1 LTQILLVDDEQLI
14 TDSLSYSLKREGFE
28 VDIAADGLSA
38 IKAVEETL
46 PDLIVL
52 DLMLPDISGFE
63 VCRRLRTFTTTPV
76 IMLTARGEEIDR
88 VLGLEVGADDYLAKP
103 FSFRELLARIQ
114 AMLRRV
120 QLDRQVPQS
129 QHVAMGQL
137 SMDPVARRVYKGDQE
152 VQLSAREFDLLA
164 ILMKNAGRAM
174 NRDELIKLVWG
185 DDWVGDPRTLDV
197 HVRWLRL
204 KIEEDPASP
213 QFIQTVRGYGY
224 RFAGQRSWHS
234 PMKFARSLNSRL
246 VLSHLAVSL
255 VSIALMAGFA
265 GRFIFQAAIGETEHN
280 LQGLAF
286 AAGNALEL
294 PLQELSEG
302 TIDKQYIQDMMSRM
316 FADTPEMQFTVY
328 QPDGFPLVDSS
339 NSLPRARTGLTRQK

>member
-1 LTQILLVDDEQLI
+1 LARILLVDDEQLI

-38 IKAVEETL
+38 INAVEETL

-137 SMDPVARRVYKGDQE
+137 SMDPVARRVYRGDQE
-152 VQLSAREFDLLA
+152 VQLSAREFDLLS

-224 RFAGQRSWHS
+224 RFAGQEE
-234 PMKFARSLNSRL
+234 
-246 VLSHLAVSL
+246 LA
-255 VSIALMAGFA
+255 
-265 GRFIFQAAIGETEHN
+265 
-280 LQGLAF
+280 
-286 AAGNALEL
+286 
-294 PLQELSEG
+294 
-302 TIDKQYIQDMMSRM
+302 
-316 FADTPEMQFTVY
+316 
-328 QPDGFPLVDSS
+328 
-339 NSLPRARTGLTRQK
+339 